1 VGRTLLK
8 HLIKSNK
15 YDITLFNRGITNPEL
30 FPTIKRICGDRK
42 NKKDLKL
49 ISSKDWDCVI
59 DISGY
64 WPKALEEQLI
74 LQKGRIGK
82 YIYISTSSHYQF
94 TPNILQSEKS

>member
-49 ISSKDWDCVI
+49 ISSKDWDCVMAKGIGRAI
-59 DISGY
+59 DPS
-64 WPKALEEQLI
+64 KR
-74 LQKGRIGK
+74 KDR
-82 YIYISTSSHYQF
+82 
-94 TPNILQSEKS
+94 